1 MPKDWQ
7 DLVTQALLMY
17 DDVDDIKRA
26 LRGRFGSGKH
36 GNVTEWYEYPEWL
49 NERREKDRLFKDW
62 SNVWQQA
69 KGLGIE
75 LCAIPYDTNDE
86 EIKIKLEKLK
96 ERIGV

>member
-36 GNVTEWYEYPEWL
+36 GNVAEWYEYLVWL
-49 NERREKDRLFKDW
+49 NEKREKDKLFKDW
-62 SNVWQQA
+62 SDVWQRVH
-69 KGLGIE
+69 GGRGR
-75 LCAIPYDTNDE
+75 
-86 EIKIKLEKLK
+86 
-96 ERIGV
+96 RIDRSFRCVRPAVLRSKRGPRRG